1 MWRYEMTEKQYRK
14 SDSLAVILYEIA
26 VVYLIVATAMTV
38 IKDGFNLSRII
49 QASVYGATFVLV
61 LVIYF
66 IRRGTKS
73 CGVVMSILVAVSY
86 IVLMSL
92 SMNKDAFAFIF
103 YLLIASMVY
112 MNKRISMW
120 AILAA
125 IIANAVPTVKDVING
140 ELVVE
145 ATIIRWAMCVIG
157 CVFTVFVI
165 NLIQN
170 YRESSVNEVKE
181 VADAN
186 KAAGERMADTAG
198 RIEDNFNHVKETF
211 EALRNSINDNQV
223 FISNIAE
230 STECTAEAVQEQA
243 GMCAAIVES
252 TDAAKDHTHKVA
264 EVSRVARE
272 TVESG
277 INLVTELKNQAVAV
291 DMASKL
297 TVEST
302 ERLINRIDGVKNF
315 VDTILNISSQ
325 TNLLALNASI
335 EAARAGDAGKGFA
348 VVADEIRQL
357 SEQTQDATQKITDI
371 ITELVTDAT
380 SASASLSNS
389 VQYTN
394 MQTQMIAVTEEEF
407 SKINA
412 QMAELENSVTLM
424 ETTIEDIVNATGV
437 ISEQVSQ
444 LSAASEEVAAIS
456 ESGEKSAELSAEYMD
471 DCLESL
477 EEINALVNNFG

>member
-1 MWRYEMTEKQYRK
+1 M
-14 SDSLAVILYEIA
+14 
-26 VVYLIVATAMTV
+26 
-38 IKDGFNLSRII
+38 
-49 QASVYGATFVLV
+49 
-61 LVIYF
+61 
-66 IRRGTKS
+66 
-73 CGVVMSILVAVSY
+73 
-86 IVLMSL
+86 
-92 SMNKDAFAFIF
+92 
-103 YLLIASMVY
+103 
-112 MNKRISMW
+112 
-120 AILAA
+120 
-125 IIANAVPTVKDVING
+125 
-140 ELVVE
+140 
-145 ATIIRWAMCVIG
+145 
-157 CVFTVFVI
+157 
-165 NLIQN
+165 
-170 YRESSVNEVKE
+170 
-181 VADAN
+181 ADAN
-186 KAAGERMADTAG
+186 QATGERMADTAS

-230 STECTAEAVQEQA
+230 STECTAEAIQEQA
-243 GMCAAIVES
+243 GMCSAIVES
-252 TDAAKDHTHKVA
+252 TDAAKDHTAKVA
-264 EVSRVARE
+264 DVSRVAKE
-272 TVESG
+272 DVEAG
-277 INLVTELKNQAVAV
+277 IKLVEELKNQAVAV

-302 ERLINRIDGVKNF
+302 ERLINRIDGVKSF

-371 ITELVTDAT
+371 ITDLVNDAT
-380 SASASLSNS
+380 SASASLNNS
-389 VQYTN
+389 VQYIN

-407 SKINA
+407 SKINV
-412 QMAELENSVTLM
+412 QMVELENSVTLM
-424 ETTIEDIVNATGV
+424 ETTIADIVNATGV

-456 ESGEKSAELSAEYMD
+456 ESGEKSAELSAQYMD

>member
-1 MWRYEMTEKQYRK
+1 MTEKQYRK

-26 VVYLIVATAMTV
+26 LVYLIVATAMTV

-49 QASVYGATFVLV
+49 QASVFGATFVLV
-61 LVIYF
+61 LAIYF

-73 CGVVMSILVAVSY
+73 CGVIMSILVAVTY

-92 SMNKDAFAFIF
+92 SMNEDAYAFIF

-120 AILAA
+120 AILAS

-140 ELVVE
+140 ELVIE

-186 KAAGERMADTAG
+186 KATGERMADTAG

-412 QMAELENSVTLM
+412 QMTELENSVTLM

>member
-1 MWRYEMTEKQYRK
+1 MTEKQYRK

-26 VVYLIVATAMTV
+26 LVYLIVATAMTV

-49 QASVYGATFVLV
+49 QASVFGATFVLV
-61 LVIYF
+61 LAIYF

-73 CGVVMSILVAVSY
+73 CGVIMSILVAVTY

-92 SMNKDAFAFIF
+92 SMNEDAYAFIF

-120 AILAA
+120 AILAS

-140 ELVVE
+140 ELVIE

-186 KAAGERMADTAG
+186 KATGERMADTAG

-302 ERLINRIDGVKNF
+302 ERLIDRIDGVKNF

-412 QMAELENSVTLM
+412 QMTELENSVTLM

>member
-1 MWRYEMTEKQYRK
+1 MTEKQYRK

-26 VVYLIVATAMTV
+26 LVYLIVATAMTV

-49 QASVYGATFVLV
+49 QASVYGATFVLI

-92 SMNKDAFAFIF
+92 SMNEDAYAFIF

-112 MNKRISMW
+112 MNRRISIW
-120 AILAA
+120 GIVAA
-125 IIANAVPTVKDVING
+125 VIANAVPTVKDVING

-145 ATIIRWAMCVIG
+145 ATIIGWAMCIIG
-157 CVFTVFVI
+157 CVFTIFVI

-170 YRESSVNEVKE
+170 YRETSVNEVKE

-186 KAAGERMADTAG
+186 KATGERMADTAG

>member
-1 MWRYEMTEKQYRK
+1 MWRYEMTERQYRK
-14 SDSLAVILYEIA
+14 SDKLAVILYEIA
-26 VVYLIVATAMTV
+26 VIYLIAATAMTV
-38 IKDGFNLSRII
+38 VKDGFNLSRII
-49 QASVYGATFVLV
+49 QASVFGATFVLI
-61 LVIYF
+61 LITYF

-86 IVLMSL
+86 MVLMSL
-92 SMNKDAFAFIF
+92 SENESSYVFILF
-103 YLLIASMVY
+103 LLIASMVY
-112 MNKRISMW
+112 MNRRISIW
-120 AILAA
+120 GILAA
-125 IIANAVPTVKDVING
+125 VIANTVPTVKAVIDGN
-140 ELVVE
+140 LVLE
-145 ATIIRWAMCVIG
+145 TTIVRWAMCIMG
-157 CVFTVFVI
+157 CVFTIFVI
-165 NLIQN
+165 NLIQK
-170 YRESSVNEVKE
+170 YRETSVNEIKE

-186 KAAGERMADTAG
+186 QATGERMADTAS

-211 EALRNSINDNQV
+211 EALRSSINDNQV

-230 STECTAEAVQEQA
+230 STECTAEAIQEQA
-243 GMCAAIVES
+243 GMCSAIVES
-252 TDAAKDHTHKVA
+252 TDAAKDHTAKVA
-264 EVSRVARE
+264 DVSRVAKE
-272 TVESG
+272 DVEAG
-277 INLVTELKNQAVAV
+277 IKLVEELKNQAVAV

-302 ERLINRIDGVKNF
+302 ERLINRIDGVKSF

-371 ITELVTDAT
+371 ITDLVNDAT
-380 SASASLSNS
+380 SASASLNNS
-389 VQYTN
+389 VQYIN

-407 SKINA
+407 SKINV
-412 QMAELENSVTLM
+412 QMVELENSVTLM
-424 ETTIEDIVNATGV
+424 ETTIADIVNATGV

-456 ESGEKSAELSAEYMD
+456 ESGEKSAELSAQYMD

-477 EEINALVNNFG
+477 EEINALVNNFS

>member
-1 MWRYEMTEKQYRK
+1 MTEKQYRK

-26 VVYLIVATAMTV
+26 VVYLIVATAMAV
-38 IKDGFNLSRII
+38 IKDGINFSRII

-61 LVIYF
+61 LAIYF

-92 SMNKDAFAFIF
+92 SMNKDAYAFIF

-170 YRESSVNEVKE
+170 YRESSVSEVKE

-272 TVESG
+272 IVESG